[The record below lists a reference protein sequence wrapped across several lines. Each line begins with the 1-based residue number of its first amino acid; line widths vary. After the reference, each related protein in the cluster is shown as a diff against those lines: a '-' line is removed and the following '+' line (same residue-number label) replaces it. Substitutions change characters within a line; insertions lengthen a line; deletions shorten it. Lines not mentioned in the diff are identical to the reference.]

1 MEAIQPSASVR
12 EKAAGAIRA
21 AIMSGE
27 LAPGQRLVEREICAS
42 LNISRN
48 TLRESYRQLEAEG
61 FLEIRPHKGPVV
73 ASMTDD
79 QARQVYEAREAIE
92 CFAIRLFTER
102 ASDDA
107 VAALRETA
115 HGLGLAVESGDVGDV
130 DTWKT
135 RFYEQVF
142 AGAGNEYLLEQVR
155 LLYSRLARLRVQSLS
170 YPGRIEQSAAEI
182 REVTSAIASRR
193 GDDAAAM
200 WRDHIRHAAF
210 AALHTAAAHPDTA
223 REPPA
228 VPSPTG

>member
-12 EKAAGAIRA
+12 EQAASAIRA

-27 LAPGQRLVEREICAS
+27 LAPGQRLVEREVCAS

-48 TLRESYRQLEAEG
+48 TLRESYRQLETEG

-102 ASDDA
+102 AGDDA
-107 VAALRETA
+107 VEALHETA
-115 HGLGLAVESGDVGDV
+115 EGLSLAVESGDVGDV

-142 AGAGNEYLLEQVR
+142 AGAENEYLLEQVR

-182 REVTSAIASRR
+182 REVASAITGRR
-193 GDDAAAM
+193 GGDASDM
-200 WRDHIRHAAF
+200 WREHIRHAAF

-223 REPPA
+223 QAPPA
-228 VPSPTG
+228 VPA